1 MTVFWSLAAIMVM
14 AALLFIVPPLL
25 RNRERSA
32 VSRDELNTEVIKAQL
47 AELDADLGAGK
58 LDQAQYAEACADL
71 EQELLYDLDTAGPAQ
86 REPRS
91 GRWATLL
98 IIPALPLCAVL
109 LYQQLGSVELIDRLQ
124 QARTSQP
131 QPQPA
136 QQPTQPVA
144 SIEEMVTRLAARLEQ
159 QPDDLKGW
167 VMLARSYTIMKRYSD
182 AAAAYENVLRLG
194 GESAD
199 LLTDYADTLVMAT
212 GGTFTD
218 KSGALLTRALELD
231 PGNVKGLWL
240 AGHWKFGN
248 QAYAAALDYWQRAAV
263 KLPAGSEDA
272 KVIAQQISKVQG
284 LLGIEAAPAETSTA
298 AAGASPRAEAATAA
312 AGTTAVTDSASGA
325 ALSVHVALAPE
336 LAAAAAPEDTVF
348 IFARAMQGPRMPL
361 AIARKQVS
369 DLPVS
374 VTLDDSQAM
383 MPAMKLSNFDQV
395 VVGARISKSGNAMP
409 QSGDLQGSR
418 SPVSTTE
425 TQTIEISIDSR
436 VE

>member
-1 MTVFWSLAAIMVM
+1 MTVFWSLAVIMM
-14 AALLFIVPPLL
+14 LAALLFIVPPLL
-25 RNRERSA
+25 RNRELTS
-32 VSRDELNTEVIKAQL
+32 VSPDDLNTEVIRTQL
-47 AELDADLGAGK
+47 AELETDLAAGK
-58 LDQAQYAEACADL
+58 LDQGQYAAARADL
-71 EQELLYDLDTAGPAQ
+71 ERELLYDLNTSGVAR

-109 LYQQLGSVELIDRLQ
+109 LYQQLGSVELIDRLAA
-124 QARTSQP
+124 ARTA
-131 QPQPA
+131 QPA
-136 QQPTQPVA
+136 QQQAQQPQL
-144 SIEEMVTRLAARLEQ
+144 SIEEMVARLANRLEQ

-167 VMLARSYTIMKRYSD
+167 VMLARSYTILRRYGE
-182 AAAAYENVLRLG
+182 AETAYANVLRLG

-199 LLTDYADTLVMAT
+199 LLTDYADTMVMAT

-218 KSGALLTRALELD
+218 EAGALLTRALELD

-248 QAYAAALDYWQRAAV
+248 REYAEALDYWQQAAV

-272 KVIAQQISKVQG
+272 AVIAEQISKVQG
-284 LLGIEAAPAETSTA
+284 LLGIEPAPAPAMAAAPAATTA
-298 AAGASPRAEAATAA
+298 AADTA
-312 AGTTAVTDSASGA
+312 GSAS
-325 ALSVHVALAPE
+325 LSVHVALAPE

-348 IFARAMQGPRMPL
+348 IYARATQGPRMPL
-361 AIARKQVS
+361 AIVRKQVR

-395 VVGARISKSGNAMP
+395 VVGARISKSGNAIA
-409 QSGDLQGSR
+409 QSGDLEGSR
-418 SPVSTTE
+418 SPVSTADSAA
-425 TQTIEISIDSR
+425 IEISIDSR
-436 VE
+436 VP

>member
-1 MTVFWSLAAIMVM
+1 MTVFWSLAAIMM
-14 AALLFIVPPLL
+14 LAALLFIVPPLL
-25 RNRERSA
+25 RNREVSSA
-32 VSRDELNTEVIKAQL
+32 VSRDELNAEVIKAQL
-47 AELDADLGAGK
+47 AELEADLAAGK
-58 LDQAQYAEACADL
+58 LEQTQYAAARTDL
-71 EQELLYDLDTAGPAQ
+71 EQELLYDLSTTGPAQ

-124 QARTSQP
+124 QAPSPTAQSQP
-131 QPQPA
+131 EQPQS
-136 QQPTQPVA
+136 QPVA
-144 SIEEMVTRLAARLEQ
+144 SIDELVAKLAERLEQ

-194 GESAD
+194 GENAD

-218 KSGALLTRALELD
+218 KAGALLTRALELD

-240 AGHWKFGN
+240 AGHWKFDN
-248 QAYAAALDYWQRAAV
+248 REYATALDYWQRAAV

-272 KVIAQQISKVQG
+272 KVIAQQISKAQG
-284 LLGIEAAPAETSTA
+284 LLGIEAELSPAVATAPADKGTTA
-298 AAGASPRAEAATAA
+298 ADTGATAA
-312 AGTTAVTDSASGA
+312 ADSATGT
-325 ALSVHVALAPE
+325 ALSVHVDLAPDI
-336 LAAAAAPEDTVF
+336 AAAAAAEDTVF
-348 IFARAMQGPRMPL
+348 IFARATQGPRMPL
-361 AIARKQVS
+361 AIVRKQVS
-369 DLPVS
+369 DLPVT
-374 VTLDDSQAM
+374 VTLNDSQAM
-383 MPAMKLSNFDQV
+383 MPTMKLSNFEQV
-395 VVGARISKSGNAMP
+395 EIGARISKSGNAMP

-418 SPVSTTE
+418 SPVSTDE
-425 TQTIEISIDSR
+425 SQTIEITIDSR

>member
-25 RNRERSA
+25 RNREGSA
-32 VSRDELNTEVIKAQL
+32 VSRDDLNTEVIKTQL
-47 AELDADLGAGK
+47 DELDADLAVGK
-58 LDQAQYAEACADL
+58 LDQAQYAAARADL
-71 EQELLYDLDTAGPAQ
+71 EQELLYDLTTVGPAQ

-98 IIPALPLCAVL
+98 IIPAVPLCAVL

-124 QARTSQP
+124 QARTSQS
-131 QPQPA
+131 QPA
-136 QQPTQPVA
+136 QSQQA
-144 SIEEMVTRLAARLEQ
+144 HSLEEMVAKLATRMQQ

-167 VMLARSYTIMKRYSD
+167 VMLARSYTIQRRYSD
-182 AAAAYENVLRLG
+182 AGAAYENVLRLG
-194 GESAD
+194 GENAD

-248 QAYAAALDYWQRAAV
+248 REYAEALDYWQQAAV

-272 KVIAQQISKVQG
+272 TVIAQQISKAQG
-284 LLGIEAAPAETSTA
+284 LLGIDAEPAPAVAAAPAAAVATA
-298 AAGASPRAEAATAA
+298 DTGATAA
-312 AGTTAVTDSASGA
+312 TDSAGGA

-336 LAAAAAPEDTVF
+336 VAAAAAAEDTVF
-348 IFARAMQGPRMPL
+348 IFARATKGPRMPL
-361 AIARKQVS
+361 AIVRKQVS
-369 DLPVS
+369 DLPVT

-395 VVGARISKSGNAMP
+395 EVGARISKSGNAMP
-409 QSGDLQGSR
+409 QSGDLQGNR
-418 SPVSTTE
+418 SPVSSAE
-425 TQTIEISIDSR
+425 TQTIEITIDSR
-436 VE
+436 VQ